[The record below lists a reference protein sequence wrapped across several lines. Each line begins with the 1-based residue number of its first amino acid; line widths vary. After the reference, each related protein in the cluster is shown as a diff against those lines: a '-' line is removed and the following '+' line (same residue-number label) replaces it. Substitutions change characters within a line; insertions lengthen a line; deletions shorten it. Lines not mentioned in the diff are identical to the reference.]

1 MVSLPIMRKIG
12 FKNIGYDPQI
22 DYVKGLCII
31 FVIWT
36 HALNRKELG
45 LILFPYWGDTA
56 VPIFLIIQAFH
67 YYKKGIDI
75 RMPSLLML
83 WKRIMQ
89 PFIIMIALTFLVQFF
104 LYYDITDG
112 NFSPSFYWNKRGAGS
127 YYIFMY
133 LEFALLIPLFVPL
146 FKKLSVKW
154 ALLFFIILSQLLEF
168 ISCITHCPDNIY
180 RILFFRYTFLI
191 FIGYLLATK
200 RIVIN
205 KVTMCWGLI
214 GIISLYIFNY
224 TNIDMEPL
232 FYTSLLNWKYCHW
245 ICYLYIAYIFL
256 WFLKYTYSLFNN
268 NIIMLK
274 YLIIIGKN
282 SYEIYIFQIFYYATL
297 YRPVNNTLFF
307 VDEYYPVKRIL
318 YLVLSTIIC
327 IVPVIILR
335 NKNKNKSEKPSI

>member
-1 MVSLPIMRKIG
+1 
-12 FKNIGYDPQI
+12 
-22 DYVKGLCII
+22 
-31 FVIWT
+31 
-36 HALNRKELG
+36 
-45 LILFPYWGDTA
+45 
-56 VPIFLIIQAFH
+56 
-67 YYKKGIDI
+67 
-75 RMPSLLML
+75 
-83 WKRIMQ
+83 
-89 PFIIMIALTFLVQFF
+89 
-104 LYYDITDG
+104 
-112 NFSPSFYWNKRGAGS
+112 
-127 YYIFMY
+127 MY